1 MISSCVPD
9 WPWESPFCLLGFHYN
24 IIYNQLVGW
33 ISNSSRMA
41 PVGLEML
48 SQVHSHIS
56 PSHPSWSQHMRH
68 RSGWCSELCLSVFLS
83 VFVLRIPNML
93 GFEIHSDAHFTL
105 EKVRFFSNKKRWK
118 KTCLKI
124 PPAVWQMAVLQLV
137 QANVF
142 DSVRPAAKV
151 PPQGPWNFCFEN
163 QVSAANELSSAL
175 QIAEP
180 APKVVE
186 RW

>member
-1 MISSCVPD
+1 
-9 WPWESPFCLLGFHYN
+9 
-24 IIYNQLVGW
+24 
-33 ISNSSRMA
+33 MA

-68 RSGWCSELCLSVFLS
+68 RSGWCSERYVCRFLS
-83 VFVLRIPNML
+83 CEFQTCLALKSILMLTSHLRK
-93 GFEIHSDAHFTL
+93 SDL
-105 EKVRFFSNKKRWK
+105 SKKKWK
-118 KTCLKI
+118 QTCLKI
-124 PPAVWQMAVLQLV
+124 PPAVWQMAVPQLV

-163 QVSAANELSSAL
+163 HVSAANELSSAL